1 MVQQSPLSFPF
12 GDGVVVIQNNILYHF
27 FGNQMESFCLPIQN
41 LGDLAATF
49 SSDAASI
56 EEKWNFLR
64 EIHVVFSQFLEEHT
78 LSYQRNAEK
87 AKADRSLNGIFVGLG
102 GFAQIWNSDHREI
115 NVKCF
120 VISLNPE
127 QSPLPF
133 SSKMEPV
140 TGSESTR
147 LLVYNVFRK
156 YTAFGVKPENILNE
170 VAVTAKKKNKSL
182 IKSFHNLIIKEQLK

>member
-127 QSPLPF
+127 QSPLR
-133 SSKMEPV
+133 SSFKVMTV
-140 TGSESTR
+140 DGR
-147 LLVYNVFRK
+147 RIVFRCNMPQDK
-156 YTAFGVKPENILNE
+156 TTFW
-170 VAVTAKKKNKSL
+170 TT
-182 IKSFHNLIIKEQLK
+182 FHGAIRFTLDSEEIPFV